1 MYEDSCSSCQ
11 PINEQY
17 SLEHVDNVLLLFNW
31 LKSHLRCSIIYLL
44 NFGYILV
51 TFWLHFGYDQNVTNL
66 CQTFWLHFGY
76 ILVTLWLRFGAFW
89 LHFGYVLVAFWLR
102 FGYILVTFW
111 LYFGNNQNVTN
122 LCRASPTVP

>member
-1 MYEDSCSSCQ
+1 MYEDSCSSCQPTNEQYSVEHVDNVLLLVDWLTGRTVILTHYGRIPTIMCEDNCSSCQ

-51 TFWLHFGYDQNVTNL
+51 TFWLHFGCILV
-66 CQTFWLHFGY
+66 TFWLHFG
-76 ILVTLWLRFGAFW
+76 
-89 LHFGYVLVAFWLR
+89 
-102 FGYILVTFW
+102 
-111 LYFGNNQNVTN
+111 
-122 LCRASPTVP
+122 

>member
-1 MYEDSCSSCQ
+1 MCEDNCSSCQ

-51 TFWLHFGYDQNVTNL
+51 KFWLHFGCILVKFWLHFGYVL
-66 CQTFWLHFGY
+66 VVFWLHFGY
-76 ILVTLWLRFGAFW
+76 I
-89 LHFGYVLVAFWLR
+89 LVAFWLR

-111 LYFGNNQNVTN
+111 LYFGYNQIVTN
-122 LCRASPTVP
+122 LCRASPT